1 MPPRRLAAL
10 SLVLCLT
17 LCLALAA
24 APPAAAQRMQVL
36 VHSAPLAGFQYY
48 AGKILWDEMREGD
61 RLALVRER
69 DNPHDPFAVRIDW
82 RGTKLGYLPRSDNRA
97 VAAEIDKGTPIGARI
112 GRLSRDPNPWKRLR
126 VDVYVGL

>member
-1 MPPRRLAAL
+1 MPFRRLAAL
-10 SLVLCLT
+10 CI
-17 LCLALAA
+17 ALAMA
-24 APPAAAQRMQVL
+24 APAAAQRMQVL

-48 AGKILWDEMREGD
+48 AGKILWDEMHEGD
-61 RLALVRER
+61 HLALVRET
-69 DNPHDPFAVRIDW
+69 DNRHDRHAVRVEW

>member
-1 MPPRRLAAL
+1 MTDAA
-10 SLVLCLT
+10 V
-17 LCLALAA
+17 AER
-24 APPAAAQRMQVL
+24 PNPQEV
-36 VHSAPLAGFQYY
+36 
-48 AGKILWDEMREGD
+48 WDEMREGD

>member
-24 APPAAAQRMQVL
+24 TPPAAAQRMQVL

>member
-1 MPPRRLAAL
+1 MPASHPLARLAAI
-10 SLVLCLT
+10 
-17 LCLALAA
+17 A
-24 APPAAAQRMQVL
+24 APLLLATPAGGQQMHVL

>member
-1 MPPRRLAAL
+1 MRARLAPIALAAL
-10 SLVLCLT
+10 LVSL
-17 LCLALAA
+17 
-24 APPAAAQRMQVL
+24 PATAQHVRIL
-36 VHSAPLAGFQYY
+36 VQSSPLAGFQYY
-48 AGKILWDEMREGD
+48 GAKILWDEMREGD

>member
-1 MPPRRLAAL
+1 MPASHPLARLAAI
-10 SLVLCLT
+10 
-17 LCLALAA
+17 A
-24 APPAAAQRMQVL
+24 APLLLATPAAGQQMHVL

-61 RLALVRER
+61 RLALVHER